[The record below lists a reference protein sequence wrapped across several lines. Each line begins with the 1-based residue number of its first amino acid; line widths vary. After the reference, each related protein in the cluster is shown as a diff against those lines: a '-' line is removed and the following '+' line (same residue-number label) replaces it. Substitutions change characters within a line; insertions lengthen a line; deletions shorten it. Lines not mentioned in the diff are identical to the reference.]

1 MSGEAEELDEKFF
14 PILRG
19 ESVGEAGVAHGF
31 VHIVKT
37 PEELKREWP
46 SDAIVV
52 LKDELVDHFRENP
65 GDMDELF
72 VSVSAVICEFGEP
85 ISDLAAVAYSREA
98 ICIVKVNDATFV
110 LEDNMHIRV
119 VCTENTGEV
128 FFID

>member
-1 MSGEAEELDEKFF
+1 MSGEAEEQDETFF

-19 ESVGEAGVAHGF
+19 ESVGEDGVAHGF
-31 VHIVKT
+31 VHIIKT
-37 PEELKREWP
+37 PEELKREWK
-46 SDAIVV
+46 SDTIVV
-52 LKDELVDHFRENP
+52 LKEDLVEHFRENP
-65 GDMDELF
+65 GDMDALF
-72 VSVSAVICEFGEP
+72 VKVLAVIAEFGEP

-98 ICIVKVNDATFV
+98 ICIVKVTDATFV

>member
-1 MSGEAEELDEKFF
+1 MSGEAEELDERFF

-19 ESVGEAGVAHGF
+19 DSVGEHGVAHGF
-31 VHIVKT
+31 VYIVKS

-46 SDAIVV
+46 SDAIAV
-52 LKDELVDHFRENP
+52 LKEELVDHFRENP

-72 VSVSAVICEFGEP
+72 ANVSAVIAEFGEP
-85 ISDLAAVAYSREA
+85 ISDLAAVAYAREA
-98 ICIVKVNDATFV
+98 ICIVKVADATYV
-110 LEDNMHIRV
+110 LEDQMHIRV